1 MNVNR
6 GAASKSLLL
15 ALSDA
20 GDGAGTWTIEVKAQA
35 QPSGV
40 QIVVP
45 GAVTIAPGG
54 SAQIPVTANAAAS
67 AAAGEAYG
75 FLLLRRG
82 TVTRK
87 VAYALLVTRPGLESA
102 PVVPLRQIQS
112 GDTRRGVSRASV
124 YKYPAAAFGPAPNYT
139 GAPVNED
146 GGETL
151 YRIRLD
157 EPAVNVGAAV
167 IASSAGSLVH
177 PWFLGSPDEN
187 DVQGYAG
194 LPVNVNNLTID
205 YPLDIGAAGTVF
217 PRTKA
222 YYVAVDSGRD
232 LFTGRSLGGSYVLQ
246 AWVDDV
252 QPPLLGLL
260 TERVSAGRPTIA
272 LRVLDLGSGVDPY
285 SLVIGYGQSLIGA
298 ALYDPASG
306 IALFPIPN
314 EAPALRAGKRQV
326 QASAADFQEAKNVD
340 SVGDELLPNT
350 AFAGGP
356 VSVVDGP
363 TITWLTPEIRECVP
377 ATTPLTVL
385 AGSTA
390 AIRSITVLQRQE
402 ADRHRSPRRGR
413 DLRDD
418 LAPGRR
424 EGQVHAPRR
433 SSPTRRAATPK
444 PSASPAAARR
454 LRPVKIAVI
463 TGASSG
469 IGEATARELAR
480 RGWRPVLVAR
490 RRERLEQLAAEL
502 GGEYEVCDVSERADV
517 DRAAAAIL
525 QRHGRIDLLVNNAGI
540 PGRGDFLSL
549 DPERIEAVLRTNYLG
564 GVWMVRALEAALQP
578 GSHVVN
584 VVSVAGTV
592 AFAPAGPYAA
602 SKHAQLAFSRSLAGL
617 LAGRGV
623 KVHTVLPGFVE
634 TEGFPQRSVLR
645 SAFFRRMVIT
655 PELVA
660 ERIAGAVESGRRE
673 VFVPRWYRVFSLVQA
688 LLPGISARLVAR
700 SGYKRPAAG

>member
-1 MNVNR
+1 M
-6 GAASKSLLL
+6 
-15 ALSDA
+15 
-20 GDGAGTWTIEVKAQA
+20 
-35 QPSGV
+35 
-40 QIVVP
+40 
-45 GAVTIAPGG
+45 
-54 SAQIPVTANAAAS
+54 
-67 AAAGEAYG
+67 
-75 FLLLRRG
+75 
-82 TVTRK
+82 TRK

-102 PVVPLRQIQS
+102 PIVPLRQIQS

-124 YKYPAAAFGPAPNYT
+124 YQYPAAAFGPAPNYT

-260 TERVSAGRPTIA
+260 TDRVAAGRPTIA

-298 ALYDPASG
+298 A
-306 IALFPIPN
+306 
-314 EAPALRAGKRQV
+314 ALRPGKRDRALPDPERGARTEGRQ
-326 QASAADFQEAKNVD
+326 AADAGIRGRLPGGEERRLRRRRAAAEHRVRERPGQRRRRADDHLADTRDPRVRP
-340 SVGDELLPNT
+340 GDD
-350 AFAGGP
+350 AADRARR
-356 VSVVDGP
+356 VDGRDP
-363 TITWLTPEIRECVP
+363 VDH
-377 ATTPLTVL
+377 
-385 AGSTA
+385 
-390 AIRSITVLQRQE
+390 VLQRQE

-413 DLRDD
+413 DLRRRTGAEAARRAGTCS
-418 LAPGRR
+418 AP
-424 EGQVHAPRR
+424 
-433 SSPTRRAATPK
+433 SSPTRRAARPR

-454 LRPVKIAVI
+454 LRRVKIAVI

-490 RRERLEQLAAEL
+490 RRERLEPLAAEL
-502 GGEYEVCDVSERADV
+502 GGEYEVCDVSDRADV

-549 DPERIEAVLRTNYLG
+549 DAGANRGGAADELPRRRLDGARARSGRCSRARTSSTSSRWRG
-564 GVWMVRALEAALQP
+564 R
-578 GSHVVN
+578 
-584 VVSVAGTV
+584 
-592 AFAPAGPYAA
+592 
-602 SKHAQLAFSRSLAGL
+602 SRSPRRGRTPPRSTPSSRSRARSP
-617 LAGRGV
+617 ACSRGRGV

-634 TEGFPQRSVLR
+634 TEGFPQRTVLR

>member
-1 MNVNR
+1 MAAPHVAGAAALLLQRHPSWSPQQVKSALVSTAAPAWADTARTVEAPVLTSGSGEVDLPAANDPKLFTDPVSLSYSDLNVNR
-6 GAASKSLLL
+6 GAVSKSLLL

-20 GDGAGTWTIEVKAQA
+20 GDGAGTWTIEVKAQG

-54 SAQIPVTANAAAS
+54 SAQIPVTASAAAG

-102 PVVPLRQIQS
+102 PVVQLRQIQS

-402 ADRHRSPRRGR
+402 AGRHRSPRRGR

-433 SSPTRRAATPK
+433 RHRREGPHRRG
-444 PSASPAAARR
+444 PARR
-454 LRPVKIAVI
+454 PR
-463 TGASSG
+463 
-469 IGEATARELAR
+469 
-480 RGWRPVLVAR
+480 
-490 RRERLEQLAAEL
+490 
-502 GGEYEVCDVSERADV
+502 
-517 DRAAAAIL
+517 
-525 QRHGRIDLLVNNAGI
+525 LLV
-540 PGRGDFLSL
+540 
-549 DPERIEAVLRTNYLG
+549 
-564 GVWMVRALEAALQP
+564 
-578 GSHVVN
+578 GS
-584 VVSVAGTV
+584 
-592 AFAPAGPYAA
+592 AP
-602 SKHAQLAFSRSLAGL
+602 
-617 LAGRGV
+617 
-623 KVHTVLPGFVE
+623 
-634 TEGFPQRSVLR
+634 
-645 SAFFRRMVIT
+645 
-655 PELVA
+655 
-660 ERIAGAVESGRRE
+660 
-673 VFVPRWYRVFSLVQA
+673 
-688 LLPGISARLVAR
+688 
-700 SGYKRPAAG
+700 